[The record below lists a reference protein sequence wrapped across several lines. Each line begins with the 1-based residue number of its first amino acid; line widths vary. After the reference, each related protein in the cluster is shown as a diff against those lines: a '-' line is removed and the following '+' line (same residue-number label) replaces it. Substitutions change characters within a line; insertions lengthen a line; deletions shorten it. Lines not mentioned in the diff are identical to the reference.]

1 MFKKIHVFQ
10 SRFNNYIH
18 KKNLI
23 TNNYFKNKAT
33 ESTTSHLEKLQNDI
47 TFVMEKIDSREK
59 HLNND
64 LKNLIQQYRTV
75 SLEVSQINNSI
86 KENDVEKSSKEQELM
101 SIINELETVKIQ
113 MEQRGNTMTDG
124 SMFTYKFFILI
135 CLALEK
141 NIQYQIFN

>member
-1 MFKKIHVFQ
+1 
-10 SRFNNYIH
+10 
-18 KKNLI
+18 
-23 TNNYFKNKAT
+23 
-33 ESTTSHLEKLQNDI
+33 
-47 TFVMEKIDSREK
+47 MEKIDSREK

-86 KENDVEKSSKEQELM
+86 KENDLEKSTKEQELM

-124 SMFTYKFFILI
+124 SMFTFTIYYFFLFV
-135 CLALEK
+135 LHFR
-141 NIQYQIFN
+141 NIQV

>member
-1 MFKKIHVFQ
+1 
-10 SRFNNYIH
+10 
-18 KKNLI
+18 
-23 TNNYFKNKAT
+23 
-33 ESTTSHLEKLQNDI
+33 
-47 TFVMEKIDSREK
+47 MEKIDSREK

-75 SLEVSQINNSI
+75 SMEVSQINNSI

-124 SMFTYKFFILI
+124 SMFTY
-135 CLALEK
+135 
-141 NIQYQIFN
+141 NIYFLFLFV

>member
-1 MFKKIHVFQ
+1 
-10 SRFNNYIH
+10 
-18 KKNLI
+18 
-23 TNNYFKNKAT
+23 
-33 ESTTSHLEKLQNDI
+33 
-47 TFVMEKIDSREK
+47 MEKIDSREK

-75 SLEVSQINNSI
+75 SLEVLQINNSI

-124 SMFTYKFFILI
+124 SMFTYKMLFFFIYI
-135 CLALEK
+135 TLEK
-141 NIQYQIFN
+141 YYRQVQIFKQIVDKLFFIYIFVFQVHLLILRKL